1 MIDVIV
7 VFAAIIGLT
16 IVALRYG
23 RRLLAL
29 GGMALA
35 WAFKERSRIDL
46 YEESLDTCADDV
58 VTDPVYS
65 NLSCNIYHSIY
76 EN

>member
-16 IVALRYG
+16 IVAVRYG

-35 WAFKERSRIDL
+35 WFKVNSRNYGEGIFFEDPD
-46 YEESLDTCADDV
+46 EV
-58 VTDPVYS
+58 VINPGYS
-65 NLSCNIYHSIY
+65 GLTVNIAHHDR
-76 EN
+76 EDC